1 MPLNRRKFL
10 GRTAATSAGAAL
22 ASAAAAVPAEARGHG
37 RPRRRYAFTVM
48 GTTDLHGN
56 VFNWDYFTDAE
67 FDDAAHNDVGLAKI
81 STLVD
86 QVRKEKG
93 RRNTLLIDAGDT
105 IQGTQLSY
113 YYARVDPITGEG
125 GPVHPMAQA
134 MNAIG
139 YDAAALGNH
148 EFNYGIPVLRKF
160 EEQCDFPLL
169 GANALDAKTLRP
181 AFPPYW
187 MTRLRTPCGRDVK
200 VAVLG
205 LTNPGIAIWDK
216 VNVQGKMTF
225 PGLEEQAA
233 KWVPRLRSMGADVV
247 IVSAHSGTSGTSSY
261 GDQVPYVENAAA
273 LVAEKVAG
281 IDAILVGHAHVEIP
295 ESRVVNKETGREV
308 VLSEPLKWGQRLTLF
323 DFELEWERGRWQ
335 VASVSAKVLNSN
347 TAEEDPRIVRLL
359 DAEHKKVVGYVNQVI
374 GTCSAAM
381 TATEA
386 PYKDAPIVDFIN
398 HVQAETVKAAL
409 AGTEYADLPVL
420 SQASCFSRTAA
431 IPAGEVTIR
440 QVAGLY
446 PFENTLEARVLTGAQ
461 LKDYLEFSARY
472 YVQTPAGGDVDPAKL
487 TNASDIPDYNYDAVG
502 GLTYEIDI
510 AKAPGSRI
518 AELGFDGKPVDEE
531 ARFVLAVNNY
541 RASGGGNFPHV
552 AAAKQVWANSEEIR
566 NTIIAWVQAKG
577 TIDVSR
583 FGSVD
588 WKLVRAI
595 ARRRKALVAELLG
608 RFGNA
613 ASVRATPR
621 EPRSQPQTGPRAGS
635 GGAAALTPFRRAAGT
650 A

>member
-22 ASAAAAVPAEARGHG
+22 ASAAAAVPAEARGHE

-67 FDDAAHNDVGLAKI
+67 FDDTAHNDVGLAKI

-335 VASVSAKVLNSN
+335 VASVSAKVLNSS
-347 TAEEDPRIVRLL
+347 TAGEDPRIVRLL

-381 TATEA
+381 AATEA

-409 AGTEYADLPVL
+409 AGTEYAELPVL

-502 GLTYEIDI
+502 GLRYEIDI

-518 AELGFDGKPVDEE
+518 AKLGFDGEPVDEK
-531 ARFVLAVNNY
+531 AQFVLAVNNY

-552 AAAKQVWANSEEIR
+552 ASAKQVWADR
-566 NTIIAWVQAKG
+566 K
-577 TIDVSR
+577 
-583 FGSVD
+583 SV
-588 WKLVRAI
+588 V
-595 ARRRKALVAELLG
+595 
-608 RFGNA
+608 
-613 ASVRATPR
+613 
-621 EPRSQPQTGPRAGS
+621 
-635 GGAAALTPFRRAAGT
+635 
-650 A
+650 